1 MMNDYMSKPITQLKE
16 LGYTL
21 SVVTT
26 YRGDMEIAEMWTFR
40 HILNGNT
47 IEFNTT
53 TKTVGFNGHFEL
65 EEMRILMGVI
75 ELWGLL

>member
-1 MMNDYMSKPITQLKE
+1 MNDYMSKPITQLREIGYVLTVSE
-16 LGYTL
+16 LHSTHGIISEL
-21 SVVTT
+21 
-26 YRGDMEIAEMWTFR
+26 WTFR

-53 TKTVGFNGHFEL
+53 NKIVGFNGHFEL

>member
-1 MMNDYMSKPITQLKE
+1 MNDYMSKPITQLKA

-26 YRGDMEIAEMWTFR
+26 YRGDMEIAEMWSFR
-40 HILNGNT
+40 QVLSDNL
-47 IEFNTT
+47 IEFNITN
-53 TKTVGFNGHFEL
+53 KTVGFNGHFEL
-65 EEMRILMGVI
+65 EEIRILMGVI